1 MIRLKRFKHQ
11 YKRIVR
17 LFIAALLVI
26 IAYIA
31 LKQNVKDCYYTKEI
45 FSVIYNLSLA
55 VIASVIF
62 FFILNFWE
70 EDIIKEKYEKKMV
83 GYLKQINTTMKEVV
97 YIIIE
102 KADCIA
108 SDQGNE
114 NSIKDIDILDIEKA
128 FEDNEEIS
136 CMQRDLPET
145 KNKALDIMECQNDI
159 SDKIDIIMKL
169 YGNFIAKE
177 DIELLTDVQDT
188 SIFKNINMSVRFKM
202 NCNIDRDMLM
212 EHIEVQKRVKDRI
225 KEINK
230 YIGESEKDENRE
242 MLKSEGNIHKN
253 KEIKNYEGIEIRE
266 IKTKEAYEE
275 LRTEINEK
283 LKDCNVDEVEKEI
296 MEIYNRI
303 IEETY
308 EKERNLSIK
317 LPVVLFGLGAVAG
330 MVTSII
336 LTVVLNVINDSL
348 KSLANL
354 TTNIVAVELVGVE
367 VIILVVIVILMW
379 QGMKTADGWIKDNN
393 KAIEFYKI
401 IKSILE
407 DIASSKNETTEESDL
422 NKNNIQNQ

>member
-31 LKQNVKDCYYTKEI
+31 LKQNVKDCYYTTEI

-108 SDQGNE
+108 SVQGNE

-159 SDKIDIIMKL
+159 SDKINIIMKL

-202 NCNIDRDMLM
+202 NCNIDKKMLM

-230 YIGESEKDENRE
+230 YTGESEKDENRE

-266 IKTKEAYEE
+266 IKTKTDYDE
-275 LRTEINEK
+275 LRE
-283 LKDCNVDEVEKEI
+283 EVEEKISNTDE
-296 MEIYNRI
+296 ERWLIYNKLTEAI
-303 IEETY
+303 Y
-308 EKERNLSIK
+308 KKERNLSIQ
-317 LPVVLFGLGAVAG
+317 LPVVLFVLGAAAG
-330 MVTSII
+330 IVTTLIVKEAFLLI
-336 LTVVLNVINDSL
+336 EYIEVVLTLVCM
-348 KSLANL
+348 
-354 TTNIVAVELVGVE
+354 IVFVGATIIMADTLV
-367 VIILVVIVILMW
+367 
-379 QGMKTADGWIKDNN
+379 KNNN
-393 KAIEFYKI
+393 KEIEFYKMV
-401 IKSILE
+401 KFILE
-407 DIASSKNETTEESDL
+407 SSSKHKTTEESDS
-422 NKNNIQNQ
+422 NKNNTQNNQKSETKKE